1 MSKYIFNNDAEILE
15 FLEQLREKSIQ
26 IWAEGEKIRYR
37 SKNGQLAP
45 EILGTLKMAKGQ
57 ILDFLRMVEKNVIPL
72 TAIQT
77 AYVVGQTAGCELGNV
92 NAHYYIEYTIESLNV
107 ERLEQMINLVISK
120 NDVLRVCTALVSEF
134 PNVRALILQSG
145 IAEGWSSYFSY
156 ILQELTVEKLKE
168 LDNNSD
174 GILEISDFLNCIPD
188 STSITFSLYL
198 LIFGMDKDGNMQ
210 FNEELDPERKGRF
223 SIIDKILLR

>member
-120 NDVLRVCTALVSEF
+120 NDVLRLIVTHEGKASFLDNVPYYSVPIYSLYDE
-134 PNVRALILQSG
+134 NVREQKRLERSHHR
-145 IAEGWSSYFSY
+145 YNY
-156 ILQELTVEKLKE
+156 YKLYMP
-168 LDNNSD
+168 
-174 GILEISDFLNCIPD
+174 F
-188 STSITFSLYL
+188 
-198 LIFGMDKDGNMQ
+198 
-210 FNEELDPERKGRF
+210 
-223 SIIDKILLR
+223 

>member
-77 AYVVGQTAGCELGNV
+77 AYVVGHTAGCELGNV

-120 NDVLRVCTALVSEF
+120 NDVFLMDKRYQNRNIGLWMK
-134 PNVRALILQSG
+134 ILW
-145 IAEGWSSYFSY
+145 IAE
-156 ILQELTVEKLKE
+156 
-168 LDNNSD
+168 
-174 GILEISDFLNCIPD
+174 
-188 STSITFSLYL
+188 
-198 LIFGMDKDGNMQ
+198 LIFLGNCKL
-210 FNEELDPERKGRF
+210 EEAVWQKA
-223 SIIDKILLR
+223 ILMMKS

>member
-1 MSKYIFNNDAEILE
+1 MFVKEFEITLENGMKISGELDSPERQGQWKTIILFHGSGPSDRHATVESMGRIVSHNFDLLSEGFVKAGYAVFRYEKKENYDIEKIIQHAREVTRFVVGLPEVGEIL
-15 FLEQLREKSIQ
+15 FYGWS
-26 IWAEGEKIRYR
+26 EG
-37 SKNGQLAP
+37 
-45 EILGTLKMAKGQ
+45 
-57 ILDFLRMVEKNVIPL
+57 V
-72 TAIQT
+72 
-77 AYVVGQTAGCELGNV
+77 
-92 NAHYYIEYTIESLNV
+92 
-107 ERLEQMINLVISK
+107 
-120 NDVLRVCTALVSEF
+120 RVCTALVSEF

-223 SIIDKILLR
+223 SIIDN

>member
-107 ERLEQMINLVISK
+107 ERLEH
-120 NDVLRVCTALVSEF
+120 C
-134 PNVRALILQSG
+134 
-145 IAEGWSSYFSY
+145 
-156 ILQELTVEKLKE
+156 
-168 LDNNSD
+168 
-174 GILEISDFLNCIPD
+174 
-188 STSITFSLYL
+188 
-198 LIFGMDKDGNMQ
+198 
-210 FNEELDPERKGRF
+210 
-223 SIIDKILLR
+223 